1 MNRYLFSKKILKF
14 EKKIPYSRP
23 IFEMKINF
31 KERYRKFMFWRVR
44 NMSDRTFMTIL
55 AFIVGIAVGL
65 AAVVMKNSVHLV
77 RELVIT
83 IIDTTHIPYLFFIFP
98 AIGILLTLIFVKV
111 FIKKKLGHG
120 IPMVLYNMSQNEG
133 RIPKHNMFSRII
145 GSSLTVG
152 FGGSVGLEG
161 PIVATGAAIGSNMGQ
176 LFHLKYKQV
185 IMLIA
190 CASAGAI
197 ASIFKAPIAGI
208 IFSMEV
214 MMLDLST
221 ASLLPLLAASISATL
236 TSYLFLGQN
245 VVYPIEHTDP
255 FMLRDTGFLVVFGI
269 LCGLLSLYFS
279 KLYLA
284 QTEWFKKIKNDWV
297 KFAIGSV
304 ALGLLVFL
312 FPTLYGEG
320 FETINAA
327 LRGDF
332 DVIYANTFYS
342 STSFAHSFWGM
353 SIILLLILLL
363 KAFATGCTF
372 GAGGAGGIFAPSL
385 FLGAI
390 LGLLYAHICKSLGFD
405 ISVGNYALIGMAGL
419 IGGIMHAPFT
429 AIFLIAELTGGYSL
443 FVPLM
448 IVSTISYFVTRA
460 AMPNSVYTILLAK
473 RGELLTHNADRNMLA
488 MMKLEQYIER
498 NFLTINEDANLGDL
512 TKVISHS
519 TRTIYVVVD
528 SENNFKGLVW
538 LDQIKHLIFKTE
550 LYETTKV
557 KDLMFYPTTTIEYG
571 MSVQEAAELFEN
583 SNNYNIV
590 VIDKGKYVGFVSRA
604 TIFSNY
610 RKMIK
615 EFAND

>member
-1 MNRYLFSKKILKF
+1 M
-14 EKKIPYSRP
+14 
-23 IFEMKINF
+23 
-31 KERYRKFMFWRVR
+31 KERFKDRYKKFLFWRAR

-55 AFIVGIAVGL
+55 ALIVGIAVGL
-65 AAVVMKNSVHLV
+65 AAVIMKNSVLLV
-77 RELVIT
+77 RELVIK
-83 IIDTTHIPYLFFIFP
+83 IIDTTSIDYLIIIFP
-98 AIGILLTLIFVKV
+98 AVGILLTLLFVK
-111 FIKKKLGHG
+111 FCIKKKLGHG

-133 RIPKHNMFSRII
+133 KIPKHNMFSRII

-161 PIVATGAAIGSNMGQ
+161 PIVATGSAIGSNIGQ
-176 LFHLKYKQV
+176 LFRLKYKQV
-185 IMLIA
+185 ILLIG
-190 CASAGAI
+190 CAATGAI

-208 IFSMEV
+208 IFAMEV

-221 ASLLPLLAASISATL
+221 GSMLPLLAASISATL

-255 FMLRDTGFLVVFGI
+255 FALHDVGFLVVFGI

-284 QTEWFKKIKNDWV
+284 QNDWFKKIKNDWV
-297 KFAIGSV
+297 KFGLCSAI
-304 ALGLLVFL
+304 LGGLIFL

-327 LRGDF
+327 LEGNF
-332 DVIYANTFYS
+332 EVIFSNAFYS
-342 STSFAHSFWGM
+342 SNGFMHSFWG
-353 SIILLLILLL
+353 ITLILVATLLL

-385 FLGAI
+385 FLGAM
-390 LGLLYAHICKSLGFD
+390 LGLLYAHICKGLGFD
-405 ISVGNYALIGMAGL
+405 ISIGNYALIGMAGL

-448 IVSTISYFVTRA
+448 IVSAISYFVARA

-473 RGELLTHNADRNMLA
+473 RGELLTHNADRNMLG
-488 MMKLEQYIER
+488 MMKLEQYIET
-498 NFLTINEDANLGDL
+498 NFLTIDENATLRDL

-519 TRTIYVVVD
+519 TRTLYVVVD

-538 LDQIKHLIFKTE
+538 LDQIKHMIFKTE
-550 LYETTKV
+550 LYDTTKV
-557 KDLMFYPTTTIEYG
+557 CDLMFYPSTTIELG
-571 MSVQEAAELFEN
+571 MTVQEAAELFD
-583 SNNYNIV
+583 SSGNYNIV
-590 VIDKGKYVGFVSRA
+590 VVEKGKYVGFVSRA

-610 RKMIK
+610 RQKIK

>member
-1 MNRYLFSKKILKF
+1 
-14 EKKIPYSRP
+14 
-23 IFEMKINF
+23 MKINF

-83 IIDTTHIPYLFFIFP
+83 IIDTTHTPYLFFIFP

-269 LCGLLSLYFS
+269 LCGLLSL
-279 KLYLA
+279 
-284 QTEWFKKIKNDWV
+284 
-297 KFAIGSV
+297 
-304 ALGLLVFL
+304 
-312 FPTLYGEG
+312 
-320 FETINAA
+320 
-327 LRGDF
+327 
-332 DVIYANTFYS
+332 
-342 STSFAHSFWGM
+342 
-353 SIILLLILLL
+353 
-363 KAFATGCTF
+363 
-372 GAGGAGGIFAPSL
+372 
-385 FLGAI
+385 
-390 LGLLYAHICKSLGFD
+390 
-405 ISVGNYALIGMAGL
+405 
-419 IGGIMHAPFT
+419 
-429 AIFLIAELTGGYSL
+429 
-443 FVPLM
+443 
-448 IVSTISYFVTRA
+448 
-460 AMPNSVYTILLAK
+460 
-473 RGELLTHNADRNMLA
+473 
-488 MMKLEQYIER
+488 
-498 NFLTINEDANLGDL
+498 
-512 TKVISHS
+512 
-519 TRTIYVVVD
+519 
-528 SENNFKGLVW
+528 
-538 LDQIKHLIFKTE
+538 
-550 LYETTKV
+550 
-557 KDLMFYPTTTIEYG
+557 
-571 MSVQEAAELFEN
+571 
-583 SNNYNIV
+583 
-590 VIDKGKYVGFVSRA
+590 
-604 TIFSNY
+604 
-610 RKMIK
+610 
-615 EFAND
+615 

>member
-1 MNRYLFSKKILKF
+1 
-14 EKKIPYSRP
+14 
-23 IFEMKINF
+23 
-31 KERYRKFMFWRVR
+31 
-44 NMSDRTFMTIL
+44 
-55 AFIVGIAVGL
+55 
-65 AAVVMKNSVHLV
+65 
-77 RELVIT
+77 
-83 IIDTTHIPYLFFIFP
+83 
-98 AIGILLTLIFVKV
+98 
-111 FIKKKLGHG
+111 
-120 IPMVLYNMSQNEG
+120 MVLYNMSQNEG
-133 RIPKHNMFSRII
+133 KIPKHNMFSRII

-161 PIVATGAAIGSNMGQ
+161 PIVATGSAIGSNIGQ
-176 LFHLKYKQV
+176 LFKLKYKQV
-185 IMLIA
+185 ILLIA
-190 CASAGAI
+190 CAATGAI

-208 IFSMEV
+208 IFAMEV

-221 ASLLPLLAASISATL
+221 GSMLPLLAASISATL

-255 FMLRDTGFLVVFGI
+255 FALHDVGFLVVYGI

-279 KLYLA
+279 KLYLK
-284 QTEWFKKIKNDWV
+284 QNDWFKKIKNDWV
-297 KFAIGSV
+297 RFAIGSV
-304 ALGLLVFL
+304 VLGALIFL

-320 FETINAA
+320 FESINAA
-327 LRGDF
+327 LKGDF
-332 DVIYANTFYS
+332 DVIFTNTFYS
-342 STSFAHSFWGM
+342 GSEICNSFWGM
-353 SIILLLILLL
+353 TIIMSLIILL

-390 LGLLYAHICKSLGFD
+390 LGLLYTHVCKSFGFD
-405 ISVGNYALIGMAGL
+405 ISVGNYALFGMAGL

-473 RGELLTHNADRNMLA
+473 RGELLTHNADKNMLTL
-488 MMKLEQYIER
+488 MKMEQYVET
-498 NFLTINEDANLGDL
+498 NFLTIQENATLRDL
-512 TKVISHS
+512 TDVISHS
-519 TRTIYVVVD
+519 TRTLYVVVD
-528 SENNFKGLVW
+528 AENNFKGLIW

-550 LYETTKV
+550 LYDTTSV
-557 KDLMFYPTTTIEYG
+557 CDLMFYPSTTVQYG
-571 MSVQEAAELFEN
+571 MSVPEIAELFEN
-583 SNNYNIV
+583 SDNYNIV
-590 VIDKGKYVGFVSRA
+590 VVDNGKYVGFVSRA

-610 RKMIK
+610 RQKIK

>member
-1 MNRYLFSKKILKF
+1 M
-14 EKKIPYSRP
+14 
-23 IFEMKINF
+23 
-31 KERYRKFMFWRVR
+31 KERFKDRYKKFLFWRAR

-55 AFIVGIAVGL
+55 ALIVGIAVGL
-65 AAVVMKNSVHLV
+65 AAVIMKNSVLLV
-77 RELVIT
+77 RELVIK
-83 IIDTTHIPYLFFIFP
+83 IIDTTSIDYLIIIFP
-98 AIGILLTLIFVKV
+98 AVGILLTLLFVK
-111 FIKKKLGHG
+111 FCIKKKLGHG

-133 RIPKHNMFSRII
+133 KIPKHNMFSRII

-161 PIVATGAAIGSNMGQ
+161 PIVATGSAIGSNIGQ
-176 LFHLKYKQV
+176 LFRLKYKQV
-185 IMLIA
+185 ILLIG
-190 CASAGAI
+190 CAATGAI

-208 IFSMEV
+208 IFAMEV

-221 ASLLPLLAASISATL
+221 GSMLPLLAASISATL

-255 FMLRDTGFLVVFGI
+255 FALHDVGFLVVFGI

-284 QTEWFKKIKNDWV
+284 QNDLFKKIKNDWV
-297 KFAIGSV
+297 KFGLCSAI
-304 ALGLLVFL
+304 LGGLIFL

-327 LRGDF
+327 LEGNF
-332 DVIYANTFYS
+332 EVIFSNAFYS
-342 STSFAHSFWGM
+342 SNGFMHSFWG
-353 SIILLLILLL
+353 ITLILVATLLL

-385 FLGAI
+385 FLGAM
-390 LGLLYAHICKSLGFD
+390 LGLLYAHICKGLGFD
-405 ISVGNYALIGMAGL
+405 ISIGNYALIGMAGL

-448 IVSTISYFVTRA
+448 IVSAISYFVARA

-473 RGELLTHNADRNMLA
+473 RGELLTHNADRNMLG
-488 MMKLEQYIER
+488 MMKLEQYIET
-498 NFLTINEDANLGDL
+498 NFLTIDENATLRDL

-519 TRTIYVVVD
+519 TRTLYVVVD

-538 LDQIKHLIFKTE
+538 LDQIKHMIFKTE
-550 LYETTKV
+550 LYDTTKV
-557 KDLMFYPTTTIEYG
+557 CDLMFYPSTTIELG
-571 MSVQEAAELFEN
+571 MTVQEAAELFD
-583 SNNYNIV
+583 SSGNYNIV
-590 VIDKGKYVGFVSRA
+590 VVEKGKYVGFVSRA

-610 RKMIK
+610 RQKIK

>member
-1 MNRYLFSKKILKF
+1 MKKKI
-14 EKKIPYSRP
+14 
-23 IFEMKINF
+23 
-31 KERYRKFMFWRVR
+31 KERYKKFLFWRAR

-55 AFIVGIAVGL
+55 ALIVGIAVGL
-65 AAVVMKNSVHLV
+65 AAVIMKNSVHLV
-77 RELVIT
+77 RELVIK
-83 IIDTTHIPYLFFIFP
+83 IVGDTGDINYLFIFFP
-98 AIGILLTLIFVKV
+98 AFGILLTLLFVK
-111 FIKKKLGHG
+111 FCIKKKLGHG

-133 RIPKHNMFSRII
+133 KIPKHNMFSRII

-161 PIVATGAAIGSNMGQ
+161 PIVATGAAIGSNIGQ
-176 LFHLKYKQV
+176 LFRLKYKQV
-185 IMLIA
+185 ILLIG
-190 CASAGAI
+190 CAATGAI

-221 ASLLPLLAASISATL
+221 GSMLPLLAASISATL

-255 FMLRDTGFLVVFGI
+255 FALHDVGFLVVFGI

-284 QTEWFKKIKNDWV
+284 QNDWFKKIKNDWI
-297 KFAIGSV
+297 KFGIGSV
-304 ALGLLVFL
+304 VLGGLIFL

-320 FETINAA
+320 FESINAA
-327 LRGDF
+327 LEGNF
-332 DVIYANTFYS
+332 DIIFNNTFYS
-342 STSFAHSFWGM
+342 SNAFMNSFWGIT
-353 SIILLLILLL
+353 IILVATLLL

-390 LGLLYAHICKSLGFD
+390 LGLLYAHLCKGLGFD

-448 IVSTISYFVTRA
+448 IVSAISYFVARI

-473 RGELLTHNADRNMLA
+473 RGELLTHNADRNMLG
-488 MMKLEQYIER
+488 MMKLEQYIET
-498 NFLTINEDANLGDL
+498 NFLTIDENATLRDL

-519 TRTIYVVVD
+519 TRTLYVVVD

-550 LYETTKV
+550 LYDTTKV
-557 KDLMFYPTTTIEYG
+557 CDLMFYPSTTIELG
-571 MSVQEAAELFEN
+571 MTVQEAAELFDT
-583 SNNYNIV
+583 SGNYNIV
-590 VIDKGKYVGFVSRA
+590 VVEKGKYVGFVSRA

-610 RKMIK
+610 RQKIK